1 MSVMKKI
8 GLLFIS
14 MILAVS
20 CIENDMSYPR
30 IIAEITAFEVEG
42 QKNVTI
48 DPSTRTVF
56 VELGETADITA
67 LNILNMEY
75 TEEAE
80 LLTQLGSVI
89 DLSAPMTITLKTY
102 QEYVWTISAVQP
114 IERFISVENQVGDAE
129 FDIESKTA
137 YVYVIE
143 EQDLMKVTINDM
155 KLEPE
160 GSMVVS
166 TKGQRSVDGVAVVDS
181 VAINFPATLDC
192 VLMRTFYVEHKGN
205 LIKWDVKFLHKV
217 VDLEVSRVNAWC
229 YSAEISAV
237 SKGGEATRL
246 EYKQASA
253 TSWTEVVDKKVD
265 GVKITAELSRLKAGT
280 QYVARVINGE
290 EISDEYS
297 FTTDTPAQLDNM
309 NFDIWSKPDGKTWYP
324 FAENQTNAPWGT
336 ANPGTSIMSANTT
349 TPEYTHVHTPGGAA
363 AKIESLYVAVAFAAG
378 NIFTGKFVE
387 FTDMTAK
394 LNWGTPFTSRPYSLK
409 GYMDYSP
416 KTVDQAP
423 ETISLAGG
431 VRNPYVDQL
440 GKADHC
446 QIMVALVAEAEN
458 EDEKGPYLVS
468 SKKPGVPDLM
478 NDSRVIA
485 YGAIESDVDTNGEYV
500 EFECVLDYRD
510 DRKPSYI
517 IVVACSSLHGDYFTG
532 GVGSVLYVD
541 DFEFVYR

>member
-1 MSVMKKI
+1 M
-8 GLLFIS
+8 IS
-14 MILAVS
+14 IILAVS

-30 IIAEITAFEVEG
+30 IVADITAFEVEG

-48 DPSTRTVF
+48 DPSHRTVL
-56 VELGETADITA
+56 VELGETADIKA
-67 LNILNMEY
+67 LTIRKFEY
-75 TEEAE
+75 TEDAE
-80 LLTQLGSVI
+80 LLNPVDSVI
-89 DLSAPMTITLKTY
+89 DLSTEMTLILKTY

-114 IERFISVENQVGDAE
+114 IERYISVENQVGDAE
-129 FDIESKTA
+129 FDLVNRTA
-137 YVYVIE
+137 YVYVME
-143 EQDLMKVTINDM
+143 DQNLMKVTINDM

-160 GSMVVS
+160 GSVVVS
-166 TKGQRSVDGVAVVDS
+166 TKGQISVAGTAVTDS
-181 VAINFPATLDC
+181 MAINFPATLDC
-192 VLMRTFYVEHKGN
+192 VLLRSFYVESKGE
-205 LIKWDVKFLHKV
+205 LIKWDVKFLNKV
-217 VDLEVSRVNAWC
+217 VDLEVSNVNAWC
-229 YSAEISAV
+229 YSAVVSAV
-237 SKGGEATRL
+237 SKGGDATRL
-246 EYKQASA
+246 EYKLASA
-253 TSWTEVVDKKVD
+253 SSWTEITDKIVD
-265 GVKITAELSRLKAGT
+265 GVKVTAELSRLKAGT
-280 QYVARVINGE
+280 QYTVRVINGE
-290 EISDEYS
+290 EVSDEYN
-297 FTTDTPAQLDNM
+297 FTTDTPTQLDNM
-309 NFDIWSKPDGKTWYP
+309 NFDAWSQPDGKTWYP
-324 FAENQTNAPWGT
+324 HAENQTNSPWGT

-349 TPEYTHVHTPGGAA
+349 TPEYSHVHTPGGAA
-363 AKIESLYVAVAFAAG
+363 ARMESLYVAVAFAAG
-378 NIFTGKFVE
+378 NIFTGE
-387 FTDMTAK
+387 FAEFSDMTAK
-394 LNWGTPFTSRPYSLK
+394 LHWGTPFTSRPYSMK

-423 ETISLAGG
+423 DKISMAGG
-431 VRNPYVDQL
+431 IANPYKDQM

-446 QIMVALVAEAEN
+446 QIMVALVAEAEI

>member
-1 MSVMKKI
+1 MKKI
-8 GLLFIS
+8 GFVLIS
-14 MILAVS
+14 IILAVS

-30 IIAEITAFEVEG
+30 IVADITAFEVEG

-48 DPSTRTVF
+48 DPSHRTVL
-56 VELGETADITA
+56 VELGETADIKA
-67 LNILNMEY
+67 LTIRKFEY
-75 TEEAE
+75 TEDAE
-80 LLTQLGSVI
+80 LLNPVDSVI
-89 DLSAPMTITLKTY
+89 DLSTEMTLTLKTY

-114 IERFISVENQVGDAE
+114 IERYISVENQVGDAE
-129 FDIESKTA
+129 FDLVNRTA
-137 YVYVIE
+137 YVYVME
-143 EQDLMKVTINDM
+143 DQNLMKVTINDM

-160 GSMVVS
+160 GSVVVS
-166 TKGQRSVDGVAVVDS
+166 TKGQISVAGTAVTDS
-181 VAINFPATLDC
+181 MAINFPATLDC
-192 VLMRTFYVEHKGN
+192 VLLRSFYVESKGE
-205 LIKWDVKFLHKV
+205 LIKWDVKFLNKV
-217 VDLEVSRVNAWC
+217 VDLEVSNVNAWC
-229 YSAEISAV
+229 YSAVVSAV
-237 SKGGEATRL
+237 SKGGDATRL
-246 EYKQASA
+246 EYKLASA
-253 TSWTEVVDKKVD
+253 SSWTEITDKIVD
-265 GVKITAELSRLKAGT
+265 GVKVTAELSRLKAGT
-280 QYVARVINGE
+280 QYTVRVINGE
-290 EISDEYS
+290 EVSDEYN
-297 FTTDTPAQLDNM
+297 FTTDTPTQLDNM
-309 NFDIWSKPDGKTWYP
+309 NFDAWSQPDGKTWYP
-324 FAENQTNAPWGT
+324 HAENQTNSPWGT

-349 TPEYTHVHTPGGAA
+349 TPEYSHVHTPGGAA
-363 AKIESLYVAVAFAAG
+363 ARMESLYVAVAFAAG
-378 NIFTGKFVE
+378 NIFTGE
-387 FTDMTAK
+387 FAEFSDMTAK
-394 LNWGTPFTSRPYSLK
+394 LHWGTPFTSRPYSMK

-423 ETISLAGG
+423 DKISMAGG
-431 VRNPYVDQL
+431 IANPYKDQM

-446 QIMVALVAEAEN
+446 QIMVALVAEAEI

>member
-1 MSVMKKI
+1 
-8 GLLFIS
+8 

-30 IIAEITAFEVEG
+30 IVADITAFEVEG

-48 DPSTRTVF
+48 DQSNRTVL
-56 VELGETADITA
+56 VELGETADIKA
-67 LNILNMEY
+67 LNLVKFEY

-80 LLTQLGSVI
+80 LLQAVDSVI
-89 DLSAPMTITLKTY
+89 DLSKDLTLTFKTY

-114 IERFISVENQVGDAE
+114 IERYISVENQVGDAE
-129 FDIESKTA
+129 FDLVNRAA
-137 YVYVIE
+137 YVYVME
-143 EQDLMKVTINDM
+143 DQDLMKITINDI
-155 KLEPE
+155 KLEAE
-160 GSMVVS
+160 GSIVVS
-166 TKGQRSVDGVAVVDS
+166 TKGQVSVAGAAVIDS

-192 VLMRTFYVEHKGN
+192 VLMRSFYVENNGE
-205 LIKWDVKFLHKV
+205 LIRWDVKFLNKV
-217 VDLEVSRVNAWC
+217 VELEISNVNAWC

-253 TSWTEVVDKKVD
+253 SAWTEISDKTVD
-265 GVKITAELSRLKAGT
+265 GVKVKAALSRLKAGT
-280 QYVARVINGE
+280 QYSVRVINGE
-290 EISDEYS
+290 DVSEEYS
-297 FTTDTPAQLDNM
+297 FTTDKPTQLENM
-309 NFDIWSKPDGKTWYP
+309 NFDVWSQPDGKTWYP
-324 FAENQTNAPWGT
+324 NAENQTNSQWGT

-349 TPEYTHVHTPGGAA
+349 RPEYSHVHTPGGAA
-363 AKIESLYVAVAFAAG
+363 ARMESLHVAVAFAAG
-378 NIFTGKFVE
+378 NIFTGKFLE

-394 LNWGTPFTSRPYSLK
+394 LHWGTPFTSRPYSLK
-409 GYMDYSP
+409 GYMDYAP

-423 ETISLAGG
+423 EKITMAGG
-431 VRNPYVDQL
+431 IPNPYKDQM

-458 EDEKGPYLVS
+458 EDEKGPFNVS
-468 SKKPGVPDLM
+468 SKTPGVPDLK

-485 YGAIESDVDTNGEYV
+485 YGAIESDVDTKGDYV
-500 EFECVLDYRD
+500 EFECILDYRD
-510 DRKPSYI
+510 NRIPSYV

>member
-1 MSVMKKI
+1 
-8 GLLFIS
+8 
-14 MILAVS
+14 MILAAS
-20 CIENDMSYPR
+20 CIKNDISYPR

-48 DPSTRTVF
+48 DPATRSVL
-56 VELGETADITA
+56 VELGETADIKA
-67 LNILNMEY
+67 LNLVKLQY
-75 TEEAE
+75 TDEAE
-80 LLTQLGSVI
+80 LMTPVDSVI
-89 DLSAPMTITLKTY
+89 DLSRQITLTFKTY

-114 IERFISVENQVGDAE
+114 IERYISVENQVGDAE
-129 FDIESKTA
+129 FDVENKIA
-137 YVYVIE
+137 YVYVME
-143 EQDLMKVTINDM
+143 DQDLMKVTINDM

-160 GSMVVS
+160 GSVVVS
-166 TKGQRSVDGVAVVDS
+166 TKGQTSVAGAAVVDS
-181 VAINFPATLDC
+181 VAVNFPATLDC
-192 VLMRTFYVEHKGN
+192 VLIRSFYVEHKGN
-205 LIKWDVKFLHKV
+205 LIKWDVKFLNKV
-217 VDLEVSRVNAWC
+217 VDLEISKVNAWC

-237 SKGGEATRL
+237 SKGGDATRI

-253 TSWTEVVDKKVD
+253 SAWTEVAEKTVD

-280 QYVARVINGE
+280 QYTARVINGE
-290 EISDEYS
+290 EVSDEYN
-297 FTTDTPAQLDNM
+297 FTTDTPTQLDNM
-309 NFDIWSKPDGKTWYP
+309 NFDTWSQPDGKTWYP

-349 TPEYTHVHTPGGAA
+349 TPEYSHVHTPGGAA

-394 LNWGTPFTSRPYSLK
+394 LHWGTPFTSRPYSLK

-423 ETISLAGG
+423 DKISLAGG
-431 VRNPYVDQL
+431 VRNPYKDQL
-440 GKADHC
+440 GKPDHC
-446 QIMVALVAEAEN
+446 QIMVALIAEAEN
-458 EDEKGPYLVS
+458 DAEKGPYTVS
-468 SKKPGVPDLM
+468 SKKPGVPDLK

-500 EFECVLDYRD
+500 EFECVLDYKD
-510 DRKPSYI
+510 DRIPSYI
-517 IVVACSSLHGDYFTG
+517 IVVACSSLRGDYFTG

>member
-1 MSVMKKI
+1 M
-8 GLLFIS
+8 IS
-14 MILAVS
+14 IILAVS

-30 IIAEITAFEVEG
+30 IVADITAFEVEG

-48 DPSTRTVF
+48 DPSHRTVL
-56 VELGETADITA
+56 VELGETADIKA
-67 LNILNMEY
+67 LTIRKFEY
-75 TEEAE
+75 TEDAE
-80 LLTQLGSVI
+80 LLNPVDSVI
-89 DLSAPMTITLKTY
+89 DLSTEMTLTLKTY

-114 IERFISVENQVGDAE
+114 IERYISVENQVGDAE
-129 FDIESKTA
+129 FDLVNRTA
-137 YVYVIE
+137 YVYVME
-143 EQDLMKVTINDM
+143 DQNLMKVTINDM

-160 GSMVVS
+160 GSVVVS
-166 TKGQRSVDGVAVVDS
+166 TKGQISVAGTAVTDS
-181 VAINFPATLDC
+181 MAINFPATLDC
-192 VLMRTFYVEHKGN
+192 VLLRSFYVESKGE
-205 LIKWDVKFLHKV
+205 LIKWDVKFLNKV
-217 VDLEVSRVNAWC
+217 VDLEVSNVNAWC
-229 YSAEISAV
+229 YSAVVSAV
-237 SKGGEATRL
+237 SKGGDATRL
-246 EYKQASA
+246 EYKLASA
-253 TSWTEVVDKKVD
+253 SSWTEITDKIVD
-265 GVKITAELSRLKAGT
+265 GVKVTAELSRLKAGT
-280 QYVARVINGE
+280 QYTVRVINGE
-290 EISDEYS
+290 EVSDEYN
-297 FTTDTPAQLDNM
+297 FTTDTPTQLDNM
-309 NFDIWSKPDGKTWYP
+309 NFDAWSQPDGKTWYP
-324 FAENQTNAPWGT
+324 HAENQTNSPWGT

-349 TPEYTHVHTPGGAA
+349 TPEYSHVHTPGGAA
-363 AKIESLYVAVAFAAG
+363 ARMESLYIAVAFAAG
-378 NIFTGKFVE
+378 NIFTGE
-387 FTDMTAK
+387 FAEFSDMTAK
-394 LNWGTPFTSRPYSLK
+394 LHWGTPFTSRPYSMK

-423 ETISLAGG
+423 DKISMAGG
-431 VRNPYVDQL
+431 IANPYKDQM

>member
-1 MSVMKKI
+1 MKKI
-8 GLLFIS
+8 GFVLIS
-14 MILAVS
+14 IILAVS

-30 IIAEITAFEVEG
+30 IVADITAFEVEG

-48 DPSTRTVF
+48 DPSHRTVL
-56 VELGETADITA
+56 VELGETADIKA
-67 LNILNMEY
+67 LTIRKFEY
-75 TEEAE
+75 TEDAE
-80 LLTQLGSVI
+80 LLNPVDSVI
-89 DLSAPMTITLKTY
+89 DLSTEMTLTLKTY

-114 IERFISVENQVGDAE
+114 IERYISVENQVGDAE
-129 FDIESKTA
+129 FDLVNRTA
-137 YVYVIE
+137 YVYVME
-143 EQDLMKVTINDM
+143 DQNLMKVTINDM

-160 GSMVVS
+160 ESVVVS
-166 TKGQRSVDGVAVVDS
+166 TKGQISVAGTAVTDS
-181 VAINFPATLDC
+181 MAINFPATLDC
-192 VLMRTFYVEHKGN
+192 VLLRSFYVESKGE
-205 LIKWDVKFLHKV
+205 LIKWDVKFLNKV
-217 VDLEVSRVNAWC
+217 VDLEVSNVNAWC
-229 YSAEISAV
+229 YSAVVSAV
-237 SKGGEATRL
+237 SKGGDATRL
-246 EYKQASA
+246 EYKLASA
-253 TSWTEVVDKKVD
+253 SSWTEITDKIVD
-265 GVKITAELSRLKAGT
+265 GVKVTAELSRLKAGT
-280 QYVARVINGE
+280 QYTVRVINGE
-290 EISDEYS
+290 EVSDEYN
-297 FTTDTPAQLDNM
+297 FTTDTPTQLDNM
-309 NFDIWSKPDGKTWYP
+309 NFDAWSQPDGKTWYP
-324 FAENQTNAPWGT
+324 HAENQTNSPWGT

-349 TPEYTHVHTPGGAA
+349 TPEYSHVHTPGGAA
-363 AKIESLYVAVAFAAG
+363 ARMESLYVAVAFAAG
-378 NIFTGKFVE
+378 NIFTGE
-387 FTDMTAK
+387 FAEFSDMTAK
-394 LNWGTPFTSRPYSLK
+394 LHWGTPFTSRPYSMK

-423 ETISLAGG
+423 DKISMAGG
-431 VRNPYVDQL
+431 IANPYKDQM